1 MENDLTLPAR
11 FSKVLTMD
19 GAMNLYV
26 EWLTDVHGAMWPEPF
41 VEWAGKRNIKLTEVK
56 HDKR

>member
-11 FSKVLTMD
+11 FSKILTMD

-26 EWLTDVHGAMWPEPF
+26 EWLMDPKGAMWPEAF
-41 VEWAGKRNIKLTEVK
+41 ITWAYKRNYRLMEVK
-56 HDKR
+56 HDER